1 MFLMTLHVPLTS
13 RVNCSCMQLFD
24 YSYDTPE
31 ENLACDE
38 ALLMEC
44 ENGNSDEVLR
54 FWESPRPFVV
64 LGYTGKIDAETNRAA
79 CAELGVPVL
88 RRSSGGGTV
97 VQGPGCLNYSLIAR
111 VPEGQAL
118 TGITQTNC
126 QVMQAQARALAGVLD
141 WPVKIRGYTDLAVI
155 HPARGE
161 LKISGN
167 AQRRKRNFFLFHG
180 TFLLNFDLSLI
191 PRLLKEPEVQP
202 DYRAKR
208 NHLDFVTNIEVDA
221 QIVKDSLARE
231 WQATQTLAIDP
242 ASHIETLIHEKY
254 GRSQWN
260 EKF

>member
-1 MFLMTLHVPLTS
+1 
-13 RVNCSCMQLFD
+13 MQLFD
-24 YSYDTPE
+24 YSYDSPQ

-44 ENGNSDEVLR
+44 EGGNSDEVLR

-64 LGYTGKIDAETNRAA
+64 LGYTGKIDAETNRKA
-79 CAELGVPVL
+79 CAELGVPIL

-126 QVMQAQARALAGVLD
+126 MVMQAQARALAQVQEL
-141 WPVKIRGYTDLAVI
+141 PVKIRGYTDLAVI
-155 HPARGE
+155 HPIRGE
-161 LKISGN
+161 LKFSGN
-167 AQRRKRNFFLFHG
+167 AQRRKRGFFLFHG

-191 PRLLKEPEVQP
+191 PRLLHEPDVQP
-202 DYRAKR
+202 EYRAHR
-208 NHLDFVTNIEVDA
+208 SHLDFVTNIETDA
-221 QIVKDSLARE
+221 QSVKDSLARE
-231 WQATQTLAIDP
+231 WNANTPFTMDIRRQVRELVEQ
-242 ASHIETLIHEKY
+242 KY
-254 GRSQWN
+254 ARTEWN